1 MGKNKLRTAFDKAVA
16 NYVAA
21 LLEMYEW
28 DAYYGYWVGD
38 DNTGIYAYGDNHFI
52 NLANVVYIVD
62 NDVPLD
68 VLEEWEDYCLWAHEF
83 NQSIPNL
90 DSWVK
95 GCPRV
100 SKEEMEALSKEKQE
114 LEEMAIKLRNN
125 LNMQDI

>member
-1 MGKNKLRTAFDKAVA
+1 MGKNKLRTAFDKAVT

-38 DNTGIYAYGDNHFI
+38 DTTGIYAYGDCHFLTLSNI
-52 NLANVVYIVD
+52 IYIVD

-68 VLEEWEDYCLWAHEF
+68 VFEEWDDYCLWAHEF
-83 NQSIPNL
+83 NQRIPNL

-95 GCPRV
+95 GCPRE
-100 SKEEMEALSKEKQE
+100 SKEEMEALRTAKQDFENQIQE
-114 LEEMAIKLRNN
+114 LKDKIEF
-125 LNMQDI
+125 